1 MATATNDKPVRLG
14 DLPVVKTNILENARQ
29 YDKGIIG
36 GYNGTFP
43 LTAATKGNIYL
54 LPTTNKFYMCI
65 TNYNGSNLTAPNAN
79 FEELSVWANRDK
91 LENLTKSATYEFNID
106 KLNIKLFKIGN
117 VVSVISKHQGGIE
130 DAQLPAGTVPKQ
142 FKPLQTAYMSIAR
155 ISGSPALIFYPDGS
169 VALTKNGAIIQDKT
183 ETTFFYHNDCYI
195 SR

>member
-1 MATATNDKPVRLG
+1 M
-14 DLPVVKTNILENARQ
+14 
-29 YDKGIIG
+29 
-36 GYNGTFP
+36 
-43 LTAATKGNIYL
+43 
-54 LPTTNKFYMCI
+54 
-65 TNYNGSNLTAPNAN
+65 
-79 FEELSVWANRDK
+79 

-130 DAQLPAGTVPKQ
+130 DAQLLAGTVPKQ

-169 VALTKNGAIIQDKT
+169 VTLVKNGAITQDKT
-183 ETTFFYHNDCYI
+183 EMTFFYHNDCYI